1 MAEGLNRVLL
11 LGNLG
16 ADPELKTTQG
26 GTAVLKIRLATA
38 ERYQDKAGDW
48 QDRTE
53 WHSVIVWGKRA
64 ESLARLLAKG
74 SSIFVEGSLH
84 TSSYEDRDGNKK
96 YRTEITAQKVIL
108 CGKPNGQTRAP
119 ESSEAPALDA
129 PIGDDEVPF

>member
-53 WHSVIVWGKRA
+53 WHSVVVWGKRA
-64 ESLARLLAKG
+64 EGLAKVLAKG

-96 YRTEITAQKVIL
+96 YKTEIVAQRVIL
-108 CGKPNGQTRAP
+108 GSKPSGQSRAP
-119 ESSEAPALDA
+119 ESSDAPAPDA
-129 PIGDDEVPF
+129 PIGDDEMPF